1 VEIATVTTVG
11 FTTAVTRTGE
21 GTTRKGPASM
31 VGTLLVSMLLSA
43 QTAALPGDVR
53 AFVAT
58 ITDDK
63 GGAVA
68 GLTAHDVAVLENV
81 VARDLVSIEPDDRP
95 ITLALIIDTSEATLS
110 ALRLNVVEAASSFL
124 KGLPE
129 GSTFSIWTTSDR
141 PTKVVD
147 YTQDRAAAQ
156 KALVRLFPQGGN
168 TLLDAIPEASTDLK
182 KREGVRSVVVA
193 LTSLGPE
200 LSNRDRGARWTTP
213 RKADL
218 FMGVSFEE
226 EPTNFRPAAR
236 LRARHLRR
244 TTGGLE
250 TVLSPMALPRD
261 GQAPG
266 GSGSQY
272 RLKYLSGP
280 MLKDKTEA
288 GSEWRPGVQ
297 VRVGRSKTS

>member
-1 VEIATVTTVG
+1 
-11 FTTAVTRTGE
+11 
-21 GTTRKGPASM
+21 M

-43 QTAALPGDVR
+43 QTAPLPGDVR

-68 GLTAHDVAVLENV
+68 GLTSHDVAVLENG

-95 ITLALIIDTSEATLS
+95 ITLALIIDTSEATRS

-129 GSTFSIWTTSDR
+129 GSTFSIWTTGDR

-182 KREGVRSVVVA
+182 KKEGVRSVVVA

-200 LSNRDRGARWTTP
+200 LSNRDRWRSVDEAEG
-213 RKADL
+213 KADL
-218 FMGVSFEE
+218 FMGVGYDEGESRFEDRQSYDHVLGTLSE
-226 EPTNFRPAAR
+226 R
-236 LRARHLRR
+236 
-244 TTGGLE
+244 TGGLYD
-250 TVLSPMALPRD
+250 TVLSPMAVSRAMGKLLEELK
-261 GQAPG
+261 G
-266 GSGSQY
+266 QY
-272 RLKYLSGP
+272 RLKYLTAP
-280 MLKDKTEA
+280 ELKDKDRKLEVKVA
-288 GSEWRPGVQ
+288 RPGVR
-297 VRVGRSKTS
+297 VRVGRSKIS